1 MNAPLNFWA
10 TNALTDQPLRAFI
23 TVSASCRYQATLILG
38 AGTTDHSCG
47 GPEMRFWTD
56 LPQDRFPTGADF
68 TADFTA
74 RRFPIS
80 DFRFADYRARDP
92 LENPMEIWSG
102 DFDF

>member
-23 TVSASCRYQATLILG
+23 LG
-38 AGTTDHSCG
+38 GGTTDNSCG